1 MFDDQTTNVTSK
13 ANLELLCDLEI
24 FLGLAYINPLFE
36 CVQYLQKFAQTQGI
50 FPLQFCDHI
59 W

>member
-36 CVQYLQKFAQTQGI
+36 CV
-50 FPLQFCDHI
+50 
-59 W
+59 